1 MPEYGLTT
9 TIALRLCCILMNPP
23 GPREPDHDPLV
34 NNPAR
39 RTYCPAPPSG
49 FIVSPF
55 LPMDQDFFRFGLA
68 AFVTILVVVDPPGV
82 VPIFVALT
90 KDEGP
95 RRRRAI
101 LIRAVLI
108 AFGVALFF
116 LIAGRAVL
124 SYLGVTV
131 HAFSISGG
139 ILLFV
144 AAMPMLFGQRGG
156 LQAPE
161 GKERGAQ
168 TVAEADVQ
176 SKVADENS
184 PRATSN
190 NDISVFPLAMPL
202 LSGPGTIAT
211 ILLLTSQAGGDL
223 KKLAAI
229 GVAIAVVFLVSFVSL
244 HLGARLIRLVGEGGV
259 HIATRVMGIV
269 LAALAVQYILNGI
282 AGYYSLLRGW

>member
-1 MPEYGLTT
+1 
-9 TIALRLCCILMNPP
+9 
-23 GPREPDHDPLV
+23 
-34 NNPAR
+34 
-39 RTYCPAPPSG
+39 
-49 FIVSPF
+49 
-55 LPMDQDFFRFGLA
+55 MDQDFLRFGLA

-90 KDEGP
+90 KNEEP

-161 GKERGAQ
+161 GKERGAR
-168 TVAEADVQ
+168 TKTGKD
-176 SKVADENS
+176 
-184 PRATSN
+184 RAVSEPDSGAS

-223 KKLAAI
+223 RKLAAI
-229 GVAIAVVFLVSFVSL
+229 GIAIAGVFLVSFVAL
-244 HLGARLIRLVGEGGV
+244 YLGARLIGLVGEGGV

-269 LAALAVQYILNGI
+269 LAALAVQYVLNGVT
-282 AGYYSLLRGW
+282 GYYQLLRGH

>member
-1 MPEYGLTT
+1 
-9 TIALRLCCILMNPP
+9 
-23 GPREPDHDPLV
+23 
-34 NNPAR
+34 
-39 RTYCPAPPSG
+39 
-49 FIVSPF
+49 
-55 LPMDQDFFRFGLA
+55 MDQDILRFGLA
-68 AFVTILVVVDPPGV
+68 AFITILVVVDPPGV

-90 KDEGP
+90 KQEQPG
-95 RRRRAI
+95 RRRAI

-161 GKERGAQ
+161 GKERGAH
-168 TVAEADVQ
+168 AADGKE
-176 SKVADENS
+176 S
-184 PRATSN
+184 ATRTSGD
-190 NDISVFPLAMPL
+190 DISVFPLAMPL

-211 ILLLTSQAGGDL
+211 ILLLTSQADGDV
-223 KKLAAI
+223 KRLAAI
-229 GVAIAVVFLVSFVSL
+229 GAAIAAVFLVSFVVL
-244 HLGARLIRLVGEGGV
+244 YMGARLIGMVGEGGV

-269 LAALAVQYILNGI
+269 LAALAVQYVLNGVT
-282 AGYYSLLRGW
+282 GYYQLLRGR

>member
-1 MPEYGLTT
+1 
-9 TIALRLCCILMNPP
+9 
-23 GPREPDHDPLV
+23 
-34 NNPAR
+34 
-39 RTYCPAPPSG
+39 
-49 FIVSPF
+49 
-55 LPMDQDFFRFGLA
+55 MDQELLRFALA

-82 VPIFVALT
+82 VPIYVALT
-90 KDEGP
+90 KDEPP

-161 GKERGAQ
+161 GKERGASA
-168 TVAEADVQ
+168 V
-176 SKVADENS
+176 DET
-184 PRATSN
+184 PRS
-190 NDISVFPLAMPL
+190 
-202 LSGPGTIAT
+202 
-211 ILLLTSQAGGDL
+211 AGNE
-223 KKLAAI
+223 
-229 GVAIAVVFLVSFVSL
+229 
-244 HLGARLIRLVGEGGV
+244 R
-259 HIATRVMGIV
+259 ATRVPATTYQSFRLPCRCC
-269 LAALAVQYILNGI
+269 LAQGR
-282 AGYYSLLRGW
+282 SPQSCC

>member
-1 MPEYGLTT
+1 
-9 TIALRLCCILMNPP
+9 MN
-23 GPREPDHDPLV
+23 
-34 NNPAR
+34 
-39 RTYCPAPPSG
+39 
-49 FIVSPF
+49 
-55 LPMDQDFFRFGLA
+55 QDFFRFGLA
-68 AFVTILVVVDPPGV
+68 AFVTIMVVVDPPGV

-90 KDEGP
+90 KDEEP

-108 AFGVALFF
+108 ASGVALFF

-161 GKERGAQ
+161 GKERGARAVDGDRRAR
-168 TVAEADVQ
+168 TTADAQ
-176 SKVADENS
+176 AIGGNDDAAPANAS
-184 PRATSN
+184 

-223 KKLAAI
+223 QRLAAI
-229 GVAIAVVFLVSFVSL
+229 GVAIAVVFLVSFVVL
-244 HLGARLIRLVGEGGV
+244 YLGARLIRLVGEGGV

-269 LAALAVQYILNGI
+269 LAALAVQFVLNGV
-282 AGYYSLLRGW
+282 AGYYKLLIGR

>member
-1 MPEYGLTT
+1 MDPE
-9 TIALRLCCILMNPP
+9 IL
-23 GPREPDHDPLV
+23 
-34 NNPAR
+34 
-39 RTYCPAPPSG
+39 
-49 FIVSPF
+49 
-55 LPMDQDFFRFGLA
+55 RFGLA
-68 AFVTILVVVDPPGV
+68 AFVTLLVVVDPPGV

-90 KDEGP
+90 QNEP
-95 RRRRAI
+95 ARRAAI
-101 LIRAVLI
+101 LTRAVLI

-161 GKERGAQ
+161 PKERGS
-168 TVAEADVQ
+168 VGE
-176 SKVADENS
+176 
-184 PRATSN
+184 
-190 NDISVFPLAMPL
+190 DISVFPLAMPL

-211 ILLLTSQAGGDL
+211 ILLLTSQTGNDL
-223 KKLAAI
+223 RKLSAI
-229 GVAIAVVFLVSFVSL
+229 GIAIAIVFLVSFISL
-244 HLGARLIRLVGEGGV
+244 YLGSRLMKLLGEGGV

-269 LAALAVQYILNGI
+269 LAALAVQYVLNGI
-282 AGYYSLLRGW
+282 TGYYDLLTRR